1 MQKTSCL
8 PMMMSTMR
16 IEMRLDKLRIWLS
29 KAESEVLIIS
39 PYLTPDT
46 LSKAL
51 SEISPEVNVTVICS
65 WRTDDLLFGSSKLET
80 YDLCQENGWSLRV
93 DHDGMSRTIH
103 LKAYVVDYQMAMI
116 GSANMTGRG
125 MRENIESLIPAPIEA
140 HPTLADAIEE
150 SIAGSIPV
158 DNEVYRQFREH
169 ISSIPKPEE
178 PEIPLLTVVHGA
190 MELEILQQ
198 MPSQPNIDDLLQL
211 PSIRKA
217 LPVRGLR
224 FGEIRRIL
232 RRNATRGSANNT
244 INDRTMELMN
254 RIVESDSRFD
264 IQKRY
269 GTDCL
274 VWKVHHII
282 NEEIRRHLKPHIGK
296 SFRELGLEE
305 AYWENSIQ
313 GSGTK
318 RLRECSLNLLPNP
331 LTAAILRLTTYPA
344 TINMMSNGKARYP
357 KPVGAPVVLTDEA
370 GDLLDSPLEKL
381 LARDRILDETWF
393 PSFCL
398 FEPINKKL
406 GDCVLRGFG
415 FWECDRITRAEI
427 EREIDEDIETMKGV
441 EDPFTDDHPFR
452 REKDSYAIF
461 TKIASYKDRDK
472 YPLGHPK
479 RTMKRYLTKR
489 LMTSILDNILGHD
502 H

>member
-1 MQKTSCL
+1 
-8 PMMMSTMR
+8 
-16 IEMRLDKLRIWLS
+16 MRLDKLRIWLS

-198 MPSQPNIDDLLQL
+198 MLPQPNIDDLLQL

-217 LPVRGLR
+217 LPVRGLG
-224 FGEIRRIL
+224 FGDIKKIL

-254 RIVESDSRFD
+254 NIVESDPRLD
-264 IQKRY
+264 IQKRDY
-269 GTDCL
+269 RHCL
-274 VWKVHHII
+274 VWKVHHIL
-282 NEEIRRHLKPHIGK
+282 NEEIRRHVKPYIGK
-296 SFRELGLEE
+296 PLRDLGLDESLWDSGTQGNKVQHARELCLGLLPEE
-305 AYWENSIQ
+305 LRNAIMRLKTH
-313 GSGTK
+313 SGTL
-318 RLRECSLNLLPNP
+318 RLKIDGRALYPRKFGESLVFTDQEGQFLNLSPEQMLPEKK
-331 LTAAILRLTTYPA
+331 LRNQL
-344 TINMMSNGKARYP
+344 
-357 KPVGAPVVLTDEA
+357 
-370 GDLLDSPLEKL
+370 
-381 LARDRILDETWF
+381 WF
-393 PSFCL
+393 PLFCI
-398 FEPINKKL
+398 FEAPKGIKL
-406 GDCVLRGFG
+406 GDFRLMGLG
-415 FWECDRITRAEI
+415 LWESNFNFVQDLEADLEDITRVLSEQAE
-427 EREIDEDIETMKGV
+427 
-441 EDPFTDDHPFR
+441 PFHDNPFKEGIPR
-452 REKDSYAIF
+452 RVIH
-461 TKIASYKDRDK
+461 TKIADAKGNPHL
-472 YPLGHPK
+472 PLGHPK
-479 RTMKRYLTKR
+479 RKMSRYVNLASLTDIAQE
-489 LMTSILDNILGHD
+489 ILSHD